1 MAPAE
6 KTRSSRRYEPYS
18 DPHKGKETRDAERA
32 AEAKPEE
39 EADAAEDVS
48 AVSLYSAFCID
59 SY

>member
-18 DPHKGKETRDAERA
+18 DPHKGKETKDAERA
-32 AEAKPEE
+32 AEAEPE

-48 AVSLYSAFCID
+48 AVCPYLTFCVD